1 MTSIWENNASIQRFC
16 ELDGDLNTD
25 TLIIGGGI
33 AGLLCAY
40 KLKAAGVDCIL
51 LEADRILGGVTG
63 GTTAKLTLAHG
74 LIYDRLIKSFGIESA
89 RLYLEAQKEALAE
102 YDSLCQDIDCDYER
116 KDSYVYSLTD
126 RYKID
131 NELKALDRLGVI
143 AEPSDAPEL
152 PFKVAG
158 AYKMELQAQVHPL
171 KLLYAVAKTL
181 PIYENTKVREYLPH
195 KVKTNRGNVSFEK
208 LIVATHF
215 PVFNKHGGYSLKLYQ
230 HRSYVLALGGA
241 EHIDGMYVDEADTG
255 LSFRQTGDVLLI
267 GGGGHR
273 TGKDGGAWQVL
284 ERFSNKYYEKAEIV
298 ARWATQ
304 DCMTLDGIP
313 YVGQYSRNTPNV
325 YVVTGFNKW
334 GMTNAMASANIL
346 RDLIMGKSNPY
357 EELFSPTR
365 TMLRPQLFVNA
376 LESAKGL
383 LTIKAPRCPHLG
395 CALNYNRAEH
405 SWDCPCHGSRFSD
418 DGELLNGPAT
428 DDHPTIGK

>member
-143 AEPSDAPEL
+143 
-152 PFKVAG
+152 
-158 AYKMELQAQVHPL
+158 
-171 KLLYAVAKTL
+171 
-181 PIYENTKVREYLPH
+181 
-195 KVKTNRGNVSFEK
+195 
-208 LIVATHF
+208 
-215 PVFNKHGGYSLKLYQ
+215 
-230 HRSYVLALGGA
+230 
-241 EHIDGMYVDEADTG
+241 
-255 LSFRQTGDVLLI
+255 
-267 GGGGHR
+267 
-273 TGKDGGAWQVL
+273 
-284 ERFSNKYYEKAEIV
+284 
-298 ARWATQ
+298 
-304 DCMTLDGIP
+304 
-313 YVGQYSRNTPNV
+313 
-325 YVVTGFNKW
+325 
-334 GMTNAMASANIL
+334 
-346 RDLIMGKSNPY
+346 
-357 EELFSPTR
+357 
-365 TMLRPQLFVNA
+365 
-376 LESAKGL
+376 
-383 LTIKAPRCPHLG
+383 
-395 CALNYNRAEH
+395 
-405 SWDCPCHGSRFSD
+405 
-418 DGELLNGPAT
+418 
-428 DDHPTIGK
+428 